1 MEVDDPE
8 VIKNPDQDFGSI
20 EMGDPNKEVTE
31 DEDNDSLS
39 LMGAGRK
46 AAREQKHDVAIEKL
60 TEAIKLNPKGSSLFA
75 TRAESFLE
83 LKRPNAAIKDS
94 NRALELNPDSAK
106 AKKARGRALR
116 LLGQY
121 GEAFYDLQQG
131 NLLDWDEN
139 TDKLIKDI
147 KERAEKGI
155 QQKRKDDE
163 KKRVEGLKRDAA
175 EKRRKQQ
182 EEEDKRRR
190 EEEFDFGGMPGGMPG
205 GMGGMPGGM
214 PGGMGGMAA
223 IYEQLLKDP
232 EIGVLLKDPET
243 QKKLMGFFMSGG
255 KQYADDP
262 IVQKVTEVLARKVP
276 TSAAPG
282 PGTGPVPKGDDDL
295 D

>member
-1 MEVDDPE
+1 MM
-8 VIKNPDQDFGSI
+8 K
-20 EMGDPNKEVTE
+20 
-31 DEDNDSLS
+31 
-39 LMGAGRK
+39 
-46 AAREQKHDVAIEKL
+46 
-60 TEAIKLNPKGSSLFA
+60 
-75 TRAESFLE
+75 
-83 LKRPNAAIKDS
+83 
-94 NRALELNPDSAK
+94 
-106 AKKARGRALR
+106 
-116 LLGQY
+116 
-121 GEAFYDLQQG
+121 
-131 NLLDWDEN
+131 
-139 TDKLIKDI
+139 
-147 KERAEKGI
+147 
-155 QQKRKDDE
+155 

-276 TSAAPG
+276 SGG
-282 PGTGPVPKGDDDL
+282 PGPVPGAGAGVPKADDDL